1 MISHFECRLIDV
13 FGVKKSCTSFFL
25 TFSLF
30 TAYNVN
36 SCRKVA
42 QTLKFWN
49 SLISLCNLGS
59 QAQKWQKKKSK
70 NGSLDRDF
78 LKFLHRYDIYWVS
91 RYPCCVLLAL
101 SWNTVGHYVNSILQ
115 CVLRF
120 QRLLCCV
127 DTHQTVKVQTQI
139 RVNTNTNIIAEKWSY
154 SRVFVMCY
162 KYE

>member
-1 MISHFECRLIDV
+1 MSLKTFLALKKVVQVFSWRFPFLRHTMWIHAGKLLKHSNFEIRLFRYVIWAPKLRND
-13 FGVKKSCTSFFL
+13 
-25 TFSLF
+25 
-30 TAYNVN
+30 
-36 SCRKVA
+36 
-42 QTLKFWN
+42 
-49 SLISLCNLGS
+49 
-59 QAQKWQKKKSK
+59 KKKAK

-154 SRVFVMCY
+154 SRVFVTCY